1 MSKLTM
7 ALPNAVVRVEIIMD
21 TKWKAV
27 FFGLVM
33 YT

>member
-1 MSKLTM
+1 M
-7 ALPNAVVRVEIIMD
+7 ALENAVVRVEIKMD
-21 TKWKAV
+21 TKWKVA